1 MVDSADFK
9 ALADRAMSQSGRGHM
24 RPVIEKELLH
34 FDILFRLDQEGLLDS
49 LTFQGGTALR
59 LCYGSPRFSEDL
71 DFVGGSD
78 FSSGQLEGMSQC
90 LQHYIGERYGLTVLV
105 KEPAELRNEPA
116 YRGLNV
122 DKWQI
127 SVVTAPQ
134 RPDIPRQRIK
144 IEVAN
149 IPAYSRVPRSLD
161 VTYDFLPDGYGDTLV
176 LTESLE
182 EILADKVVSL
192 VNTEGYVRHRDI
204 WDLRWLRQ
212 RDTKLVPKWVNSK
225 ICDYGVEGFEVKLAD
240 MRERLPAI
248 IHGEAFVSEM
258 RRFLPMDVQQR
269 TLLKDKFM
277 AFLASDIGELLDTV
291 KRKLGGV

>member
-9 ALADRAMSQSGRGHM
+9 ALADRAVAQSGRGHM

-34 FDILFRLDQEGLLDS
+34 FDILFRLDQEGLLDA

-71 DFVGGSD
+71 DFVGGVD
-78 FSSGQLEGMSQC
+78 FSGSQLEGLSQC
-90 LQHYIGERYGLTVLV
+90 LEHYIGRRYGLTVVV

-149 IPAYSRVPRSLD
+149 IPAYSRVPRSLNAN
-161 VTYDFLPDGYGDTLV
+161 YEFLPDGYGDTLV
-176 LTESLE
+176 LTESLD

-192 VNTEGYVRHRDI
+192 VNTQGYVRHRDI

-212 RDTKLVPKWVNSK
+212 REAKLVPKWVNSK
-225 ICDYGVEGFEVKLAD
+225 IRDYGVEGFEDKLD
-240 MRERLPAI
+240 SMRERLPAI

-258 RRFLPMDVQQR
+258 RRFLPMDVQER
-269 TLLKDKFM
+269 TLRKGKFLE
-277 AFLASDIGELLDTV
+277 FLASDIGELLDLV
-291 KRKLGGV
+291 RAECEV